1 MWCMSH
7 WPLQIATILV
17 RHYRHF
23 SLSVYD
29 IYVAHICLTAYDQ
42 FQILPCYS
50 TLSHLSPLF
59 SLPTYIYISYMLF
72 LSAYTPP
79 TLSDAWDLVLGQV
92 ATPSQ
97 QLSKGHR
104 QPIPPYLPVHLIQP
118 SSLIRIWHL
127 LFFYTNLFLPIP
139 SFPQPPFQLHGLFFS
154 APQSLCFSSAMRMH
168 TPFPPVFQPC
178 S

>member
-1 MWCMSH
+1 MHVSLTVTDCNN
-7 WPLQIATILV
+7 P
-17 RHYRHF
+17 RP
-23 SLSVYD
+23 SLSPFFP
-29 IYVAHICLTAYDQ
+29 ICLRHLRRSY
-42 FQILPCYS
+42 LPYRLWPIS
-50 TLSHLSPLF
+50 NPPMLLHSLSSLLSPLF

-127 LFFYTNLFLPIP
+127 LFFYTNLFLPSP